1 MRLFEEVVK
10 KNKQEK
16 LIVNG
21 DKIIV
26 GFSGG
31 PDSVFMTEM
40 LLKLKKEI
48 DFEIVLVHINH
59 LLRGED
65 ANCDEA
71 FCKEYAQKNNLEIY
85 SRRINVKG
93 LEKERGIT
101 LEEAGREARYDMY
114 NEILKK
120 VNGNKIALAHNKDD
134 QLETFMFRLVRG
146 AGLSGLEGIISKR
159 GKYIRPIS
167 EIYKKDI
174 VNYLKENNIPFRID
188 KTNFE
193 NEFTRNSIRL
203 DLIPFIEKRY
213 NPKFKDKLFALI
225 EEIRDI
231 NQVIDEEVE
240 RFSKKDY
247 LNIDEI
253 NHFTKHV
260 RGKIFGNFMYK
271 HGVSVTREKIFSIE
285 NIIEKGGSCSLDL
298 GDNYLLK
305 KEYNILKIE
314 KENISKYDLLPKTLE
329 IPGVLQFGD
338 YVVEALFSEE
348 KQSGKDIFATNLK
361 VGEKV
366 VVRTRKDGDRI
377 VPTGMRS
384 EKKLKEIFI
393 NEKVPKE
400 IRDRVPLIT
409 YNDEIVWIAGVRGN
423 EKYKSTE
430 NRCVKFRVRRTK

>member
-1 MRLFEEVVK
+1 
-10 KNKQEK
+10 
-16 LIVNG
+16 
-21 DKIIV
+21 
-26 GFSGG
+26 
-31 PDSVFMTEM
+31 
-40 LLKLKKEI
+40 
-48 DFEIVLVHINH
+48 
-59 LLRGED
+59 
-65 ANCDEA
+65 
-71 FCKEYAQKNNLEIY
+71 
-85 SRRINVKG
+85 
-93 LEKERGIT
+93 
-101 LEEAGREARYDMY
+101 
-114 NEILKK
+114 
-120 VNGNKIALAHNKDD
+120 
-134 QLETFMFRLVRG
+134 
-146 AGLSGLEGIISKR
+146 
-159 GKYIRPIS
+159 
-167 EIYKKDI
+167 
-174 VNYLKENNIPFRID
+174 
-188 KTNFE
+188 
-193 NEFTRNSIRL
+193 
-203 DLIPFIEKRY
+203 
-213 NPKFKDKLFALI
+213 
-225 EEIRDI
+225 
-231 NQVIDEEVE
+231 
-240 RFSKKDY
+240 
-247 LNIDEI
+247 
-253 NHFTKHV
+253 
-260 RGKIFGNFMYK
+260 MYK

-338 YVVEALFSEE
+338 YVVEAFFSEE

-384 EKKLKEIFI
+384 GKKLKEIFI